1 MARILIV
8 DDHENTR
15 FTLSMIL
22 KKEGFQ
28 LAEAE
33 DGQKA
38 ITLISQ
44 DNFDL
49 VVTDLKM
56 EKADGFEILNHVKRI
71 SPDTEVIVITAYA
84 TIDSAVKA
92 MKLGAYDY
100 ISKPFQREEIV
111 LNVKKALEKRRL
123 TAEVKTL
130 QKQVR
135 EKYKFNNIIGSSK
148 KMIEVLKLVEMVA
161 NVDVPVLI
169 LGESGTG
176 KELIA
181 KAIHNSSNRRDASF
195 VVINC
200 GALPE
205 NLQESE
211 LFGHVKGA
219 FTGAI
224 SNKKG
229 LFEEADG
236 GTIFLDEIS
245 EMSLTTQVKLLR
257 VIQDGEVRPVG
268 GNISTFVN
276 ARLIV
281 ASNSDLKVMVHK
293 SRFRED
299 LLFRINVIQINL
311 PPLRERKSDIP
322 LLVNYFLKR
331 TSQKFKKNV
340 QGVSQSALSKLMVYN
355 WPGNVRE
362 LENVIER
369 AVILTKSKE
378 ILIDD
383 LPLEVTVNVNPE
395 ILSVKVNGKMSLE
408 DIEKNVIFS
417 KLKENDWN
425 QTKTA
430 NDLNIGMTTL
440 WRKIKK
446 YNLRS

>member
-1 MARILIV
+1 MTKILIV

-22 KKEGFQ
+22 KKEGFKLSEADSGPSAIQ
-28 LAEAE
+28 LINQE
-33 DGQKA
+33 
-38 ITLISQ
+38 
-44 DNFDL
+44 NFDI
-49 VVTDLKM
+49 VITDLKM
-56 EKADGFEILNHVKRI
+56 DKVDGFEILNHIKRV

-84 TIDSAVKA
+84 SIDTAVRA
-92 MKLGAYDY
+92 MRLGAYDY
-100 ISKPFQREEIV
+100 ISKPFQREEIL
-111 LNVKKALEKRRL
+111 LNINKVLEKRKL
-123 TAEVKTL
+123 TADVKTL
-130 QKQVR
+130 QRQVR
-135 EKYKFNNIIGSSK
+135 DKYRFDNIVGNDK
-148 KMIEVLKLVEMVA
+148 NMVDVLKLVETVA

-181 KAIHNSSNRRDASF
+181 KAIHNSSNRKNKHF

-245 EMSLTTQVKLLR
+245 EMSLSTQVKLLR

-383 LPLEVTVNVNPE
+383 LPLEVTANVNPD
-395 ILSVKVNGKMSLE
+395 ILSVKVNGKMSLDE
-408 DIEKNVIFS
+408 IEKNVILS

>member
-1 MARILIV
+1 MTKILIV

-22 KKEGFQ
+22 KKEGFK
-28 LAEAE
+28 LTEAE
-33 DGQKA
+33 SGQNA
-38 ITLISQ
+38 IQLINQ
-44 DNFDL
+44 ENFDI
-49 VVTDLKM
+49 VITDLKM
-56 EKADGFEILNHVKRI
+56 EKVDGFEILNHVKRV
-71 SPDTEVIVITAYA
+71 SSDTEVIVITAYA
-84 TIDSAVKA
+84 SIDTAVKA

-100 ISKPFQREEIV
+100 ISKPFKREEII
-111 LNVKKALEKRRL
+111 LNINKVLEKRKL
-123 TAEVKTL
+123 TADVKTL
-130 QKQVR
+130 QRQVR
-135 EKYKFNNIIGSSK
+135 DKYRFKNIVGKSK
-148 KMIEVLKLVEMVA
+148 KMVDVLKLVETVA

-181 KAIHNSSNRRDASF
+181 KAIHNSSNRKNKHF

-340 QGVSQSALSKLMVYN
+340 QGVSQSALSKLMAYN

-408 DIEKNVIFS
+408 EIEKNVILS

-440 WRKIKK
+440 WRKMKK
-446 YNLRS
+446 YNLR

>member
-1 MARILIV
+1 MTKILIV

-22 KKEGFQ
+22 KKEGFN
-28 LAEAE
+28 LTEAE
-33 DGQKA
+33 SGQNA
-38 ITLISQ
+38 IHLINQ
-44 DNFDL
+44 ENFDI
-49 VVTDLKM
+49 VITDLKM
-56 EKADGFEILNHVKRI
+56 EKVDGFEILNHVKRV
-71 SPDTEVIVITAYA
+71 SSDTEVIVITAYA
-84 TIDSAVKA
+84 SIDTAVKA

-100 ISKPFQREEIV
+100 ISKPFQREEIL
-111 LNVKKALEKRRL
+111 LNINKVLEKRKL
-123 TAEVKTL
+123 TADVKTL
-130 QKQVR
+130 QRQVR
-135 EKYKFNNIIGSSK
+135 DKYRFDNIVGKSK
-148 KMIEVLKLVEMVA
+148 KMVDVLKLVETVA

-181 KAIHNSSNRRDASF
+181 KAIHNSSNRKNKHF

-276 ARLIV
+276 ARLIA

-311 PPLRERKSDIP
+311 PLLRERKSDIP

-383 LPLEVTVNVNPE
+383 LPLEITININPE

-408 DIEKNVIFS
+408 EIEKNVILS
-417 KLKENDWN
+417 KLKDNDWN
-425 QTKTA
+425 QAKTA

-446 YNLRS
+446 YKLRS